1 MGPALAV
8 TLRFT
13 VLLLALLPLM
23 TRGGAGVAE
32 ELDPPVL
39 VVMDTQKI
47 YREAVALKALQQMI
61 DEQRSAYQEELRRKE
76 SELREAD
83 KELADQREKLSAVIF
98 AERRKELEEAI
109 VTVQRELRI
118 RKRELDKHFSQG
130 LRQLRSVLV
139 EIAQEIA
146 QERNADLVIEKGAVV
161 LVKPE
166 LEITQEALGRLNER
180 LPKID
185 LPLVEN

>member
-1 MGPALAV
+1 
-8 TLRFT
+8 
-13 VLLLALLPLM
+13 M
-23 TRGGAGVAE
+23 TRSGAGVAE
-32 ELDPPVL
+32 ELDPAVL
-39 VVMDTQKI
+39 VVMDTQRI

-61 DEQRSAYQEELRRKE
+61 DEQRSTYQEELRRKE
-76 SELREAD
+76 NELREAD
-83 KELADQREKLSAVIF
+83 KELADQRERLSAVVF

-109 VTVQRELRI
+109 MAAQRELQS

-130 LRQLRSVLV
+130 IRQLRSVLV

-166 LEITQEALGRLNER
+166 LEITQEALERLNER

-185 LPLVEN
+185 LLTTEDRGGPW

>member
-1 MGPALAV
+1 MGLALAV

-13 VLLLALLPLM
+13 VLLLALPPLM
-23 TRGGAGVAE
+23 TRSGAGVAE
-32 ELDPPVL
+32 ELDPAVL
-39 VVMDTQKI
+39 VVMDTQRI

-61 DEQRSAYQEELRRKE
+61 DEQRSTYQEELRRKE
-76 SELREAD
+76 NELREAD
-83 KELADQREKLSAVIF
+83 KELADQRERLSAVVF

-109 VTVQRELRI
+109 MAAQRELQS

-130 LRQLRSVLV
+130 IRQLRSVLV

-166 LEITQEALGRLNER
+166 LEITQEALERLNER

-185 LPLVEN
+185 LLTTED